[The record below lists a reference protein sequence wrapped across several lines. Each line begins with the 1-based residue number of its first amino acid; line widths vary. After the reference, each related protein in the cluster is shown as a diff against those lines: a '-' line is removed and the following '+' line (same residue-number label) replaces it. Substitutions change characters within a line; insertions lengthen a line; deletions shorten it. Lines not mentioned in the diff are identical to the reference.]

1 MFDYC
6 DAIPSEVQG
15 WPLENGKV
23 SSYKF
28 YLQRVYTILGNQK
41 TELECKGM
49 KVLERATEILDTHK
63 IKPSLLHGDLWVNY
77 LFLLCWSIFWELEL
91 EMAQYWTVSSREK
104 LSVGETTL

>member
-1 MFDYC
+1 MFDYR

-15 WPLENGKV
+15 WTLENGKV

-49 KVLERATEILDTHK
+49 KVLEHATEILDTHK
-63 IKPSLLHGDLWVNY
+63 IKPSLLHGDLWVNICSC
-77 LFLLCWSIFWELEL
+77 F
-91 EMAQYWTVSSREK
+91 
-104 LSVGETTL
+104 VGQFSGNWNWKWHNTGQCLQGRNCL

>member
-1 MFDYC
+1 VLPLDNRWSSNWATFF
-6 DAIPSEVQG
+6 VQQR
-15 WPLENGKV
+15 LRDRFE
-23 SSYKF
+23 
-28 YLQRVYTILGNQK
+28 RVYTILGNQK

-49 KVLERATEILDTHK
+49 KVLEHATEILDTHK